1 MPKEDSSSSWH
12 LYFSSRSLIASS
24 RRSFCRLSNWAARIL
39 ISLIKS
45 ASRVVLYILR
55 LLILYYT
62 SIEISVT
69 IRITLEKNRR
79 LLPTARGEF
88 RGETRLE
95 SAIAVWNILVQL
107 SFLKVSGR
115 WLLAPGLWQ
124 LVSCHWLLVS
134 GSASGKRPAASSKK
148 PRIKPY
154 SVNCLRDATLDIS
167 CSFRSVNLFLG
178 KVIPCTH
185 NSGERDPDII
195 TR

>member
-24 RRSFCRLSNWAARIL
+24 RISFCRLSNWAARIL

-45 ASRVVLYILR
+45 VSRVVLYILR

-79 LLPTARGEF
+79 LLRTARRKSGGNHGTKVQKQL
-88 RGETRLE
+88 RGHIITVAGAKKACGFGLT
-95 SAIAVWNILVQL
+95 
-107 SFLKVSGR
+107 SGTSPIR
-115 WLLAPGLWQ
+115 W
-124 LVSCHWLLVS
+124 SE
-134 GSASGKRPAASSKK
+134 
-148 PRIKPY
+148 PRICHGRLLDTTG
-154 SVNCLRDATLDIS
+154 SLRSGHLL
-167 CSFRSVNLFLG
+167 FR
-178 KVIPCTH
+178 KIIPCTH
-185 NSGERDPDII
+185 NCSERDPDIV